1 MSENNR
7 NRKPKRKYN
16 PVLEWISDRL
26 RYIELIAAI
35 VVVILVLVFLVRGIL
50 KRNEKPQNATGQAV
64 QSVSSTASG
73 VDSSSENNSVTPAV
87 SSGSASVSS
96 SSSGTDTL
104 KKDSGDV
111 NAAVQTY
118 FGELI
123 SSGNSGAIESYS
135 NITTYSYPGPSEGT
149 YIAFV
154 EYTYKY
160 KDYSDTIPGLSE
172 FYVAPD
178 DSGKLVISDD
188 SSEEIQK
195 AMSDA
200 ASTESAKALIAD
212 VQSKYDAVVN
222 ANEDLKNYIST
233 LGSSAS
239 DSSSDAGTASADD
252 SSGNNDN
259 GTDSTGD
266 AGTTDETAGG
276 TADTAADTAADAQ

>member
-1 MSENNR
+1 M
-7 NRKPKRKYN
+7 
-16 PVLEWISDRL
+16 
-26 RYIELIAAI
+26 
-35 VVVILVLVFLVRGIL
+35 
-50 KRNEKPQNATGQAV
+50 
-64 QSVSSTASG
+64 
-73 VDSSSENNSVTPAV
+73 
-87 SSGSASVSS
+87 
-96 SSSGTDTL
+96 
-104 KKDSGDV
+104 
-111 NAAVQTY
+111 
-118 FGELI
+118 
-123 SSGNSGAIESYS
+123 
-135 NITTYSYPGPSEGT
+135 
-149 YIAFV
+149 
-154 EYTYKY
+154 
-160 KDYSDTIPGLSE
+160 
-172 FYVAPD
+172 APD

-188 SSEEIQK
+188 SSEEIKK

-266 AGTTDETAGG
+266 SGTTDETAGG

>member
-1 MSENNR
+1 MAEDNR

-35 VVVILVLVFLVRGIL
+35 IVVILVLVFLVRGIL
-50 KRNEKPQNATGQAV
+50 KRNAQPQNAASQAV
-64 QSVSSTASG
+64 QSVSASA
-73 VDSSSENNSVTPAV
+73 SSAAAGAENNSVTPAV
-87 SSGSASVSS
+87 SSGSESVSS
-96 SSSGTDTL
+96 SSAADTL
-104 KKDSGDV
+104 KKDTGDV

-118 FGELI
+118 FGNLI
-123 SSGNSGAIESYS
+123 SSGSSGSIESYS
-135 NITTYSYPGPSEGT
+135 DLTTYTYPGPTDGT

-160 KDYSDTIPGLSE
+160 KDYAESIPGLSE

-233 LGSSAS
+233 LGSGTSDTSSGA
-239 DSSSDAGTASADD
+239 DSSSSSAGDTSGSGSTDSGNSTTDAGNT
-252 SSGNNDN
+252 
-259 GTDSTGD
+259 TTD
-266 AGTTDETAGG
+266 AGNTST
-276 TADTAADTAADAQ
+276 Q

>member
-1 MSENNR
+1 MSEDNR

-35 VVVILVLVFLVRGIL
+35 IVVILVLVFLVRGIL
-50 KRNEKPQNATGQAV
+50 KRNAQPQNAAGQAV
-64 QSVSSTASG
+64 QSVSASA
-73 VDSSSENNSVTPAV
+73 SSAAAGAENNSVTPAV
-87 SSGSASVSS
+87 SSGSESVSS
-96 SSSGTDTL
+96 SSAADTL
-104 KKDSGDV
+104 KKDTGDV

-118 FGELI
+118 FGNLI
-123 SSGNSGAIESYS
+123 SSGSSGSIESYS
-135 NITTYSYPGPSEGT
+135 DLTTYTYPGPTDGT

-160 KDYSDTIPGLSE
+160 TDYAESIPGLSE

-233 LGSSAS
+233 LGSGTSDTSSGA
-239 DSSSDAGTASADD
+239 DSSSSSAGDTSGSGSTDSGNSTTDAGNT
-252 SSGNNDN
+252 
-259 GTDSTGD
+259 TTD
-266 AGTTDETAGG
+266 AGNTST
-276 TADTAADTAADAQ
+276 Q

>member
-50 KRNEKPQNATGQAV
+50 KRNEQPQNAAGQAV
-64 QSVSSTASG
+64 QSVSSTASAA
-73 VDSSSENNSVTPAV
+73 DSSSENNSVTPAV

-118 FGELI
+118 FGDLI

-160 KDYSDTIPGLSE
+160 KDYADTIPGLSE

-239 DSSSDAGTASADD
+239 DSSSDAGSATADD
-252 SSGNNDN
+252 TSGDN

-266 AGTTDETAGG
+266 SGTTDETAGG
-276 TADTAADTAADAQ
+276 TADTAADTAADTQ